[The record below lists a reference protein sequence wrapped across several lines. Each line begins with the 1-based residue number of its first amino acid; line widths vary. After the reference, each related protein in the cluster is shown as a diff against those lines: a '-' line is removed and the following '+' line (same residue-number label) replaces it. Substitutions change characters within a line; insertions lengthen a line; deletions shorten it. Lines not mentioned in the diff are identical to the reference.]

1 MNRVAPEKERAS
13 VCGMDVNRV
22 RLAEAVEK
30 IESFIARGGHH
41 QICFLNAYTLS
52 LARQNEDFRRTL
64 RSADLTLADGM
75 PVVWASRALKDP
87 LPERVAGAD
96 LLLETCRVAERKG
109 YRFFFLGTS
118 PEDLRALTRN
128 LTRLFPRLKIAG
140 SLSPPYRKVFSE
152 SENNQMVAAVNQA
165 RPDILWVGFSSPKQD
180 MWIARNKG
188 RLRVPVCVG
197 VGAAFDFLSGNV
209 PRAPLWMQGAGL
221 EWLHRL
227 LQEPRRLWGRYL
239 WGNGFLTF
247 LFLKEWFSRKIPRKI
262 QKWREGEPPLG
273 WPGFLILL
281 SMFDLPVFSMH
292 LFGRELKNTTT
303 EILMGCVALGFL
315 AFRMKSIFRFI
326 EREKLLTALT
336 AALAI
341 CALISFGLSPYK
353 SFSLRFLFRFL
364 GQILFFFCAAA
375 WFYERKEKATRR
387 GVILACFLSGIAACL
402 FSLTEVLG
410 NQPQNPFLNLFVP
423 YHPADLEA
431 HARLNSIFSSPNLF
445 AAWLVVSLTSGLLL
459 LNAGGSILF
468 KLSILTGVG
477 LIFYSLIG
485 TGSRNGILA
494 SILVCLWAFF
504 LLERIRRHWRKCL
517 AGALLAGAAFLFLAP
532 SSLLERF
539 KLASRIGG
547 SVLRNPLG
555 PREMVWGTVLSVWKD
570 HPWLGVGPG
579 AFRKELEKRHARIFE
594 YLVNVKGGFE
604 VRGPLVY
611 NAHNLILDSL
621 ACMGLLGTMA
631 WAGLLATL
639 WIRIRKQY
647 QEGEFAG
654 LLFGAALLPQLLFDY
669 FLDYSTAY
677 SFLFWILTALVV
689 SQSRAFARPSA

>member
-1 MNRVAPEKERAS
+1 MKADRAS
-13 VCGMDVNRV
+13 LLGMDVNRV

-41 QICFLNAYTLS
+41 QVCFLNAYTLS
-52 LARQNEDFRRTL
+52 LARQDEDFRRTL

-75 PVVWASRALKDP
+75 PLVWASRALKDP

-128 LTRLFPRLKIAG
+128 LKRLFPRLKISG
-140 SLSPPYRKVFSE
+140 SLAPPYRNVFSE

-165 RPDILWVGFSSPKQD
+165 RPDVLWVGFSSPKQD

-197 VGAAFDFLSGNV
+197 VGAAFDFLSGSI
-209 PRAPLWMQGAGL
+209 PRAPVWMQGAGL
-221 EWLHRL
+221 EWFHRL

-239 WGNGFLTF
+239 WGNGLLTF
-247 LFLKEWFSRKIPRKI
+247 LFLKEWFSSKIRG
-262 QKWREGEPPLG
+262 WRESEPPLG
-273 WPGFLILL
+273 WAGFLILL
-281 SMFDLPVFSMH
+281 SMFDIPVFSMH

-303 EILMGCVALGFL
+303 EILMGCVVLGFL

-326 EREKLLTALT
+326 EREKILTALV
-336 AALAI
+336 AALGI

-353 SFSLRFLFRFL
+353 AFSLRFLFRFL

-387 GVILACFLSGIAACL
+387 GVMLACFLSGIIACL

-423 YHPADLEA
+423 YHPADLES
-431 HARLNSIFSSPNLF
+431 HGRLNSIFSSPNLF
-445 AAWLVVSLTSGLLL
+445 AAWLVVSLASGLLL
-459 LNAGGSILF
+459 LSAGGSTLF

-477 LIFYSLIG
+477 LIFYGLRG
-485 TGSRNGILA
+485 AGSRNGFLA
-494 SILVCLWAFF
+494 SALVCLLAFF

-517 AGALLAGAAFLFLAP
+517 AGALLAGASLLFLAP
-532 SSLLERF
+532 SGLLERF
-539 KLASRIGG
+539 KSASRIGG

-555 PREMVWGTVLSVWKD
+555 PREMFWATAFSVWKE
-570 HPWLGVGPG
+570 HPWWGVGPG
-579 AFRKELEKRHARIFE
+579 AFRKELSIRHPENFMEVGAREEKRFYIPLRE
-594 YLVNVKGGFE
+594 GGSE
-604 VRGPLVY
+604 VRGPQVY

-621 ACMGLLGTMA
+621 ACLGIFGTLVFV
-631 WAGLLATL
+631 GLLAYL
-639 WIRIRKQY
+639 WIRIRKMS
-647 QEGEFAG
+647 QEGEFTG
-654 LLFGAALLPQLLFDY
+654 LLFGAVLLPQLLFDY
-669 FLDYSTAY
+669 FLDYSTAH
-677 SFLFWILTALVV
+677 SLLFWILAALVV
-689 SQSRAFARPSA
+689 SYSSPSRHPT